1 MTTTSKNGAVMPRMT
16 CAVLFLIFTFLYL
29 YDYQAD
35 ILAVTQHVL
44 SHGQTNYNRLVGAL
58 LITVVLWMVQIGV
71 YAGTRLKGY
80 THALTYFPSLLLLG
94 ILTDITPNIGRESYI
109 GHWWWLFPLLMVVY
123 AGTVWLCK
131 QFESVREQMGG
142 GNVLRH
148 VWINLFTLTAFC
160 LMTCSIGCNDYL
172 LHYRMRMEN
181 EMRTARYD
189 EALQVGV
196 KETKTDSSLTLL
208 RVWALSYKRQL
219 GERLFE
225 YPLVGRSASMLP
237 NDRSVRLLMLP
248 ETTLYRHLGAY
259 VKGCESPMDY
269 LVKLHAIGR
278 ATPAAHDWLLC
289 AYLLEGNMDAFANAL
304 PRYYD
309 LKKPLPKHYR
319 EALTLYTHTRKHPS
333 IVYKDPVLEAD
344 YEDYQALCRKTAD
357 AQCRYSA
364 LRDSYGGTF
373 WFYYYALKH
382 RGM

>member
-1 MTTTSKNGAVMPRMT
+1 MTSTSKNGAVMPRMT

-58 LITVVLWMVQIGV
+58 LITVVLWMVQVGV
-71 YAGTRLKGY
+71 YVGTRLKGY

-109 GHWWWLFPLLMVVY
+109 GHWWWLFPLLMVMY
-123 AGTVWLCK
+123 AGAVWLCK
-131 QFESVREQMGG
+131 QFESLRDQTGG

-160 LMTCSIGCNDYL
+160 LMTCAIGCNDYL

-181 EMRTARYD
+181 EMRAARYD

-208 RVWALSYKRQL
+208 RVWALSYKRQM

-225 YPLVGRSASMLP
+225 ASMLP
-237 NDRSVRLLMLP
+237 NGRSVRLLILP

-357 AQCRYSA
+357 AQCRYSV

-382 RGM
+382 HGM